1 MKVADIMTDT
11 VITAS
16 PDDTVLSIVQTMLD
30 NRISAVP
37 IVDDDERLIG
47 IVSEGDLM
55 NRPETQT
62 RHKSRSWWLQ
72 LLAGPADQAND
83 FLKVYGNKAR
93 DVMTSSPVTATED
106 ETPAEIARKLERH
119 RIKRVP
125 IVRDGKLVGIVSR
138 ANLLRSFGQVA
149 QQQGPAAADATST
162 REAIMDRL
170 GDAGI
175 RSNWVNVI
183 VTADTIELWGAVET
197 QVQVD
202 AAAAAARSVDPSRRI
217 VNYMAVMD
225 RHAIAGY
232 GGV

>member
-1 MKVADIMTDT
+1 MKATDIMTVD

-16 PDDTVLSIVQTMLD
+16 PDDSVQSLVEAMLE
-30 NRISAVP
+30 NRISALPV
-37 IVDDDERLIG
+37 VDAEGRVLG

-62 RHKSRSWWLQ
+62 RHKSRSWWLH
-72 LLAGPADQAND
+72 LLAGPAEQAND
-83 FLKVYGNKAR
+83 FLKIYGSKAS
-93 DVMTSSPVTATED
+93 DVMTAAPVTATED
-106 ETPAEIARKLERH
+106 ETPAEIAQKLERH

-138 ANLLRSFGQVA
+138 ANLLRSFGQFA
-149 QQQGPAAADATST
+149 QQHRPAVDAATT

-170 GDAGI
+170 NGAGI

-183 VTADTIELWGAVET
+183 VTADAIELWGAVEI
-197 QVQVD
+197 QAQVD
-202 AAAAAARSVDPSRRI
+202 AAAAAARSVDSSRRI
-217 VNYMAVMD
+217 VNYLAVMD
-225 RHAIAGY
+225 RQAIAGY